1 MRTILSARPENRP
14 SRGFPRIALVAA
26 AVLTVPA
33 FLVGPSAAGVSETTP
48 TAATARSSTATATAP
63 AGAAAPVSSPAATA
77 TARASSPT
85 APARA
90 ASPTPT
96 PTPTAS
102 STTAAGLTTEQTR
115 TRSATITPAPR
126 KPRSFCGGKLAFGTV
141 NNCGLIIGQA
151 QDSWTFTTTADS
163 DVLYLQVVEL
173 SGVSLA
179 IRVNHQDGWTAC
191 ELSAY
196 HEYLD
201 QCRLGPAGAYT
212 LTVGIKGGSGK
223 GGYTLSA
230 ESRRTPST
238 CGQLPADA
246 FSWASA
252 GVSGTLS
259 AGSAARCFTFDQ
271 PIGSKLFIAEPHERD
286 RTGLRAEIT
295 DARHQQLCESHYAY
309 FDCTLSSAGPYRI
322 FIQHID
328 GKATAYNLRL
338 PRISQAVGCPTLPLA
353 PFGDPG
359 AAVGRGRLEPYERA
373 CHSFTTTTATQ
384 VMVRI
389 SPSSL
394 DWRLYDDAGRYICD
408 QGSVEYCDLPAAGRY
423 TLLPWSGS
431 YSTARDYQVGV
442 TPLHR
447 VDGCGAS
454 TGTSWDQ
461 PTLQV
466 RLTSPVQATCHPF
479 QGRAG
484 DRVVAYTGP
493 VETIEWLVDQ
503 SGTRICTNWS
513 PRDGGCVL
521 PADGTYRMIWS
532 PSRWVS
538 DSLDPT
544 YQVQIRRLTDA
555 AGCPTLVPGSYDAAP
570 VLTGIRCRA
579 VEIAEAGDYRLRTVN
594 ATNNAVSSWMYDR
607 EGRTICL
614 PDRCTFPTAGRY
626 TLVFEPQ
633 GVVENHVEHAAAL
646 LPWAPSGC
654 ATVSDTGWR
663 DASHRGAFQ
672 VAGQVNCLQLTS
684 PAGSHIALSEPVESF
699 YDRRTATR
707 VVDATGAEVCD
718 SPKGYSCEL
727 LGQAPFFALID
738 SVINKPTATYA
749 MAFSRV
755 DGPPACPALPR
766 DVETAVTT
774 GADRFVACFSIPADQ
789 HAAMESFTWKRI
801 AGTGVADVSVFD
813 SRGPWVCGRQ
823 GGLEAEATRTC
834 SLLDAPVTVLFE
846 TDGKDATYRLTHRDA
861 SAPTT

>member
-1 MRTILSARPENRP
+1 MRTTLSARPENRP
-14 SRGFPRIALVAA
+14 RRGIPRLALIAAV
-26 AVLTVPA
+26 VLTVPG
-33 FLVGPSAAGVSETTP
+33 FLVGPSAAGVSGTAP
-48 TAATARSSTATATAP
+48 TVATARSSA
-63 AGAAAPVSSPAATA
+63 AAAPTGAASPTPSPTASA
-77 TARASSPT
+77 TARTSSPT

-90 ASPTPT
+90 TSPAPA
-96 PTPTAS
+96 PS
-102 STTAAGLTTEQTR
+102 SAATAAGLTTEQTR

-126 KPRSFCGGKLAFGTV
+126 KPRSFCGGKLTFGTV

-151 QDSWTFTTTADS
+151 QDTWTLTTTADS
-163 DVLYLQVVEL
+163 DVLYLQVVET
-173 SGVSLA
+173 SGVSLT

-191 ELSAY
+191 ELSAH

-212 LTVGIKGGSGK
+212 LTVSIKGGSGK
-223 GGYTLSA
+223 GGYTISA

-286 RTGLRAEIT
+286 RAGLRAEIT
-295 DARHQQLCESHYAY
+295 DARHQWLCESHYAD

-322 FIQHID
+322 FIEHID
-328 GKATAYNLRL
+328 GKATAYHLRL

-359 AAVGRGRLEPYERA
+359 AAVGRGRLEPNERA
-373 CHSFTTTTATQ
+373 CHSFTTTTATP

-389 SPSSL
+389 DTSAVNWQ
-394 DWRLYDDAGRYICD
+394 WRLYDDAGRFICY
-408 QGSVEYCDLPAAGRY
+408 QSSVESCALPTAGRY
-423 TLLPWSGS
+423 TLLPWSGNDHR
-431 YSTARDYQVGV
+431 ARDYQVAV

-447 VDGCGAS
+447 VDGCEAS
-454 TGTSWDQ
+454 TGTAWDQ

-466 RLTSPVQATCHPF
+466 RLTSPVQTTCHPF

-503 SGTRICTNWS
+503 SGRRICTDWS
-513 PRDGGCVL
+513 PNAGGCVL

-532 PSRWVS
+532 PRWAS
-538 DSLDPT
+538 SSLDPT

-570 VLTGIRCRA
+570 ALTGIRCRA
-579 VEIAEAGDYRLRTVN
+579 VEIAEAGEYRLHTVSAN
-594 ATNNAVSSWMYDR
+594 NNAVSSWMYDR
-607 EGRTICL
+607 EGRRVCL
-614 PDRCTFPTAGRY
+614 PGRCALPTAGRY
-626 TLVFEPQ
+626 TLVFEPH
-633 GVVENHVEHAAAL
+633 GVVENDVQHAATL
-646 LPWAPSGC
+646 VPWAPSGC
-654 ATVSDTGWR
+654 ATVSDAGWR
-663 DASHRGAFQ
+663 DAPHRGAFQ
-672 VAGQVNCLQLTS
+672 VAGQINCLRLTS
-684 PAGSHIALSEPVESF
+684 PPGSRVVRSEPVEGF
-699 YDRRTATR
+699 LDRRTETR
-707 VVDATGAEVCD
+707 VVDATGTEVCD
-718 SPKGYSCEL
+718 WPNTTSCAL
-727 LGQAPFFALID
+727 IGQAPFFALINGVT
-738 SVINKPTATYA
+738 SKPTATYA

-755 DGPPACPALPR
+755 DEPPACPVLPR

-774 GADRFVACFSIPADQ
+774 GADRFVVCFSIPADQ
-789 HAAMESFTWKRI
+789 HAAMASFTWKRT

-813 SRGPWVCGRQ
+813 SQGRWRCGRN
-823 GGLEAEATRTC
+823 GLEIEGTRTC
-834 SLLDAPVTVLFE
+834 SLPDEPVTVLFE
-846 TDGKDATYRLTHRDA
+846 TDGKDATYRLTYRDA